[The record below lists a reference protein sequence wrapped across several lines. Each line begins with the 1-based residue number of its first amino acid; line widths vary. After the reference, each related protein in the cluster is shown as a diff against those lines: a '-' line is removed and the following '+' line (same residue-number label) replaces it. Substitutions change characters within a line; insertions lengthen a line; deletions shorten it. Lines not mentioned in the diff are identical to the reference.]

1 MNSLRKKLRDMQ
13 VKGKL
18 RFLGMTLL
26 VLGVIQGVMAI
37 VSLSWMNT
45 QAASVTQNWM
55 PAIDIV
61 QDINTLTSDYRI
73 RQYAHIV
80 ASTEEE
86 MQTFADEMAALDKQI
101 EDLTESYRGTIYNET
116 DAALL
121 TEATTAWAEYKKLGE
136 KVAALSNAGE
146 NEKAGSIMIG
156 EARTSFSEFQAAFDK
171 LVSFNQENANKS
183 TVRISGTFTFALV
196 VSIVLILFFIMATL
210 TLSAMITKIITEP
223 LAEIRNVMKK
233 IVEEGDLG
241 ANVAYEAKDEFGV
254 LAGDVNDFI
263 KGLTMIIRDEGELMQ
278 AMAEGNFDIF
288 SSVPDKYIGDF
299 KPIITSL
306 RGIKLKLG
314 NALSNIADSADQLNA
329 ASEQMAME
337 AQSLAEGATEQS
349 SVVEEILATVEEVQ
363 AKSEMSARQAGD
375 VSHQAN
381 EARTQAEISNDEM
394 KNMIEA
400 MNNINQTSKE
410 IGSII
415 DAIEEIASQ
424 TNLLSLNASIEAAR
438 AGEAGRG
445 FAVVAD
451 EIGKLALQCSESAS
465 NTRRLIGTAIAEA
478 DKGNQT
484 AERTADALF
493 VVSENIDKI
502 AELVEEVKQ
511 NCENQ
516 SVAMR
521 QIDAGVENI
530 SKVVEANAAAAE
542 ESTASSEELEASAST
557 LKQQLSEF
565 KFSSNAVSH

>member
-1 MNSLRKKLRDMQ
+1 MNILQKKLRDMQ
-13 VKGKL
+13 VKKKL
-18 RFLGMTLL
+18 SFLGMALL
-26 VLGVIQGVMAI
+26 VLGVIQGVMSV
-37 VSLSWMNT
+37 VSLNWMNT

-61 QDINTLTSDYRI
+61 QDMNVLTSDYRI

-80 ASTEEE
+80 ASTAEEKQAFE
-86 MQTFADEMAALDKQI
+86 DEMEALSQQI
-101 EDLTESYRGTIYNET
+101 EGLTETYRSTLYDET
-116 DAALL
+116 DTVLL
-121 TEATTAWAEYKKLGE
+121 TKATTAWTEYKKLGE
-136 KVAALSNAGE
+136 EIAALSDAGE
-146 NEKAGSIMIG
+146 NEKAGKMMIG
-156 EARTSFSEFQAAFDK
+156 EARTSFSEFQTAFDE
-171 LVSFNQENANKS
+171 LISFNQENANKS
-183 TVRISGTFTFALV
+183 TVRISGTYTFALV
-196 VSIVLILFFIMATL
+196 VSIVLILFFIIAAF
-210 TLSAMITKIITEP
+210 TLSTMITKIITEP

-241 ANVAYEAKDEFGV
+241 AHVSYQAKDEFGV

-263 KGLTMIIRDEGELMQ
+263 EGLTTIIKDEGELMQ
-278 AMAEGNFDIF
+278 AMAEGNFDIL
-288 SSVPDKYIGDF
+288 SSVPNKYIGDF

-306 RGIKLKLG
+306 RGIKIKLG

-363 AKSEMSARQAGD
+363 AKSETSAKQAGD
-375 VSHQAN
+375 VSQQAN

-400 MNNINQTSKE
+400 MNKINQTSKE

-465 NTRRLIGTAIAEA
+465 NTRRLIETAIAEA

-484 AERTADALF
+484 AEKTADALF

-511 NCENQ
+511 NCEDQ
-516 SVAMR
+516 SVAMK

-565 KFSSNAVSH
+565 KFSSDAGR